1 MSTFWAASQ
10 GIGERRGAGMDL
22 NRQIQSIQYSSLCL
36 YTVPKTVQQS
46 KYVFF
51 PSNCELLNAWG
62 FVCVCVF
69 LIFLNHGYLATVSC

>member
-1 MSTFWAASQ
+1 
-10 GIGERRGAGMDL
+10 MDL
-22 NRQIQSIQYSSLCL
+22 NRQIHSIQYSSLCF
-36 YTVPKTVQQS
+36 YTVPKTVQRS